1 MTYQSMTD
9 VAHNVLT
16 KRKKGV
22 EFNKLWSEVS
32 DTLGFDTTVQQRK
45 IAQFYTELMLD
56 TRFASL
62 EDNKWDLRS
71 RHLYNEIHVGVDP
84 IDDEDFDDE
93 FEDLDDEESEGKR
106 GLNDDD
112 Y

>member
-16 KRKKGV
+16 KKKKGI
-22 EFNKLWSEVS
+22 EFNKLWGEVS
-32 DTLGFDTTVQQRK
+32 DTLGFDTTMQQRK

-62 EDNKWDLRS
+62 ADNKWDLRS
-71 RHLYNEIHVGVDP
+71 RHLYNEIHVEVEE
-84 IDDEDFDDE
+84 IDDEDFEDE
-93 FEDLDDEESEGKR
+93 FADGDEDEDTKR
-106 GLNDDD
+106 DFTEDD

>member
-9 VAHNVLT
+9 VAYNVLS
-16 KRKKGV
+16 KRKKHI
-22 EFNKLWSEVS
+22 EFIKLWTEVS
-32 DTLGFDTTVQQRK
+32 EKLGYDVTVQERK

-62 EDNKWDLRS
+62 QDNKWDLRS
-71 RHLYNEIHVGVDP
+71 RHAYNEVHVEVVA
-84 IDDEDFDDE
+84 IDEDDDLEDE
-93 FEDLDDEESEGKR
+93 FAEEDDEEATKKDSVE
-106 GLNDDD
+106 DE

>member
-1 MTYQSMTD
+1 MTD

-22 EFNKLWSEVS
+22 EFNKLWGEVS
-32 DTLGFDTTVQQRK
+32 DTLGFDTTMQQRK

-56 TRFASL
+56 NRFTSL

-71 RHLYNEIHVGVDP
+71 RHSYNETHIEILDIDDDDFDEEFSEDG
-84 IDDEDFDDE
+84 DDEDKRE
-93 FEDLDDEESEGKR
+93 FTEEE
-106 GLNDDD
+106 

>member
-9 VAHNVLT
+9 VAHNVLA

-22 EFNKLWSEVS
+22 EFNKLWGEVS
-32 DTLGFDTTVQQRK
+32 DTLGFDTTMQQRK

-56 TRFASL
+56 TRFTSL

-71 RHLYNEIHVGVDP
+71 RHSYNETHIEILD
-84 IDDEDFDDE
+84 IDDDDFDDE
-93 FEDLDDEESEGKR
+93 FGDDTDEEDGKR
-106 GLNDDD
+106 DLVEDE